1 MLLLLHMM
9 LWWISMVLLWWIRL
23 MMTLTSLS
31 LL

>member
-9 LWWISMVLLWWIRL
+9 LWWISMVLLWWIRV
-23 MMTLTSLS
+23 MTLTSLS